1 MRSLSS
7 IIKGERIRT
16 QSIIDFSTR
25 QIDVLAEE
33 DYINETIDQ
42 SSFDEKE
49 QLESIQ
55 EKQLKEIQ
63 ELIDAKLEEADN
75 QVRQMLS
82 EAIQKSQAI
91 EEEAKQLKTHMLFEM
106 TKEKEEVLEEARKQA
121 ELILANAHKEK
132 EELIMSTEGELVETL
147 ITLLNHIISEEMN
160 YQVDWVK
167 YLVRKI
173 LSKEE
178 ILGKVKV
185 IISPILYTR
194 LSEKE
199 IDAIKGIRKDL
210 EIETRDNLNETTC
223 MIEFNQGS
231 IVYDISQGLER
242 VINDTRILMNAK

>member
-33 DYINETIDQ
+33 DYINETTDQ

-121 ELILANAHKEK
+121 EHILANAHKEK

-167 YLVRKI
+167 YLVRKM

-185 IISPILYTR
+185 IISPILYAR

-199 IDAIKGIRKDL
+199 FDAIKGIRKDL

>member
-167 YLVRKI
+167 YLVRKM

>member
-33 DYINETIDQ
+33 DYINETINQ

-167 YLVRKI
+167 YLVRKM